1 MSSLRS
7 IFEKKSSTSSGPA
20 TSSTIFPLRPIARPK
35 TAQDDA
41 QKDTRASLDIPQTDS
56 QWSLSG
62 AVSVP
67 RGLGTA
73 GPPVPRP
80 RQRGTKILQRPVS
93 TASLS
98 APCSPPLLTV
108 NPPSSP
114 PQSRGPASVQSAS
127 QAAFEK
133 PFEHAGTGLQS
144 PRIAPVPP
152 KRVQPHVTASSPSP
166 SMADSR
172 NENAETQPTLRTLDH
187 DLVDNTT
194 RSLPQPANRA
204 HRPKVPAKP
213 IVMVGKAKLEPF
225 VPAAGE
231 RVSPFSTPPS
241 SDESTEPESDKFD
254 RRRASRI
261 GFRGIEGRQI
271 TPESTF
277 QPPRVIQRPGDRVV
291 VQKYQG
297 ADARRLGFTHDRS
310 TAHTL
315 ADHPPG
321 LPPRGPHEQRRS
333 VQGFDALIGKAADV
347 AMPFPA
353 KLEPRNSTR
362 QMQHAFTSPP
372 DMLPPPKRASTL
384 KTSDVTLPGKFRP
397 SHAVDHGKNVTSYP
411 TSGLPERR
419 ESENTGY
426 ALPASD
432 YPDIANLNRRHP
444 YLKGGIRE
452 IDINYDTRLIETCG
466 RYVCTTGHLTRAWD
480 STTGDVVLSLGHW
493 EKEIRVTALAFKPGV
508 NAREEGYC
516 LWLGNNCGDIQEVDI
531 AKQSIVY
538 TKSGAH
544 DRREIVKIYRHQSSM
559 WTLDD
564 GGKLCVWLGD
574 ETGLPDL
581 QRNPLSYKVPK
592 GHTFSIIIQEHLWIA
607 TGKDISIFRPNA
619 SESAAFPVT
628 ERPLTQPR
636 VGIVTSGAVIGGQ
649 FDRVYFGHAD
659 GKVTIYS
666 TVHFNCLGVVSVSVY
681 KINSLAGAG
690 FHLWAGYNT
699 GMLHVYDTRTRPWST
714 RKIWPAHD
722 GPILDILVDRSSLWN
737 DAVLRVVSLGADNA
751 VRFWDGTLEDD
762 WLSRQS
768 ATSFDAK
775 MYANLIAD
783 NDMQD
788 HDIDYCSFR
797 EISALVVTWNAGAST
812 PAHFRYEENRPQFFH
827 EVLQAGEPPDLLIFG
842 FQELVDLE
850 DKKLTASEYGP
861 YCATVQSNS
870 FQRLCLRRTGRRI
883 LPSRN
888 T

>member
-20 TSSTIFPLRPIARPK
+20 TSSTIFPSRPIARLE

-41 QKDTRASLDIPQTDS
+41 QKDTRASLDNPQTDS
-56 QWSLSG
+56 PWSLSG

-80 RQRGTKILQRPVS
+80 RQHGTKILQRPAS
-93 TASLS
+93 TASHS
-98 APCSPPLLTV
+98 APCSPPLVTV

-114 PQSRGPASVQSAS
+114 PKSLGPATVQSAS
-127 QAAFEK
+127 QAAFVK
-133 PFEHAGTGLQS
+133 PFEHASTGLQS

-152 KRVQPHVTASSPSP
+152 KRSQPHVTAFSPSP
-166 SMADSR
+166 SMANTRD
-172 NENAETQPTLRTLDH
+172 EKAETQPTLKNLDH

-194 RSLPQPANRA
+194 RSLPPPANRA

-241 SDESTEPESDKFD
+241 SDESTEPESYKFD
-254 RRRASRI
+254 RRRVSRI
-261 GFRGIEGRQI
+261 GVKGIEGRQI

-277 QPPRVIQRPGDRVV
+277 QPPSIIQRPGDQVV

-297 ADARRLGFTHDRS
+297 ADARRLGFTHESS
-310 TAHTL
+310 TAHSM
-315 ADHPPG
+315 AEHPPG

-333 VQGFDALIGKAADV
+333 VQGFDALIGKAADA
-347 AMPFPA
+347 AMPVPA
-353 KLEPRNSTR
+353 KLESRNSTR
-362 QMQHAFTSPP
+362 QMQHAFTLPP
-372 DMLPPPKRASTL
+372 DLLPPPKRASTL
-384 KTSDVTLPGKFRP
+384 KTSNVALPGKFRP
-397 SHAVDHGKNVTSYP
+397 SHAVGHSQNVTSYP
-411 TSGLPERR
+411 TSDLPERR
-419 ESENTGY
+419 ESEKTGY

-444 YLKGGIRE
+444 YLKAGIRE

-480 STTGDVVLSLGHW
+480 STTGDVVLNLGHW
-493 EKEIRVTALAFKPGV
+493 EKEVRVTALAFKPGV

-538 TKSGAH
+538 TKSGIH
-544 DRREIVKIYRHQSSM
+544 DRREIVKVYRHQSSM

-592 GHTFSIIIQEHLWIA
+592 GHTFSIIIQELLWIA

-619 SESAAFPVT
+619 SESAAFSVT
-628 ERPLTQPR
+628 EHPLSQPR

-722 GPILDILVDRSSLWN
+722 GPIIDVSVDRISLWK

-762 WLSRQS
+762 WLSRQ
-768 ATSFDAK
+768 
-775 MYANLIAD
+775 
-783 NDMQD
+783 
-788 HDIDYCSFR
+788 
-797 EISALVVTWNAGAST
+797 
-812 PAHFRYEENRPQFFH
+812 
-827 EVLQAGEPPDLLIFG
+827 
-842 FQELVDLE
+842 
-850 DKKLTASEYGP
+850 
-861 YCATVQSNS
+861 
-870 FQRLCLRRTGRRI
+870 
-883 LPSRN
+883 
-888 T
+888 

>member
-1 MSSLRS
+1 M
-7 IFEKKSSTSSGPA
+7 
-20 TSSTIFPLRPIARPK
+20 
-35 TAQDDA
+35 
-41 QKDTRASLDIPQTDS
+41 
-56 QWSLSG
+56 
-62 AVSVP
+62 
-67 RGLGTA
+67 A

-80 RQRGTKILQRPVS
+80 RQHGTKVLQRPVS
-93 TASLS
+93 TASRS
-98 APCSPPLLTV
+98 APSPPLVTV
-108 NPPSSP
+108 NSPSSP
-114 PQSRGPASVQSAS
+114 PRSLGPASVQSAS
-127 QAAFEK
+127 QTAFEK
-133 PFEHAGTGLQS
+133 PLEHASIGLQS

-152 KRVQPHVTASSPSP
+152 KRSQPHVTASAPSP
-166 SMADSR
+166 SMANSR
-172 NENAETQPTLRTLDH
+172 NENAETQPTLKNLDH
-187 DLVDNTT
+187 DLVDSTT
-194 RSLPQPANRA
+194 SLPPPANRA

-213 IVMVGKAKLEPF
+213 IVLVGKTKLEPF
-225 VPAAGE
+225 VPATGE
-231 RVSPFSTPPS
+231 RISPFSTPPS

-254 RRRASRI
+254 RRRVSRT
-261 GFRGIEGRQI
+261 GVRGIEGRQI
-271 TPESTF
+271 TPESIF
-277 QPPRVIQRPGDRVV
+277 QPLHIMQRPGDQVV
-291 VQKYQG
+291 FQKNKG
-297 ADARRLGFTHDRS
+297 ADARSLGFTHDSS
-310 TAHTL
+310 TAHIV

-333 VQGFDALIGKAADV
+333 VQGFDTSIGKATDA

-353 KLEPRNSTR
+353 KSEPRNSTR
-362 QMQHAFTSPP
+362 QMQPALTSPP
-372 DMLPPPKRASTL
+372 DLLPPPKRASTS
-384 KTSDVTLPGKFRP
+384 KTSNVALPAKFRP
-397 SHAVDHGKNVTSYP
+397 SHAVDDSKSVTSYP
-411 TSGLPERR
+411 TSDLPERR
-419 ESENTGY
+419 ESEKTGY

-432 YPDIANLNRRHP
+432 YPDIANSNRRHP

-466 RYVCTTGHLTRAWD
+466 RYVCTTGHLTRVWD
-480 STTGDVVLSLGHW
+480 STTGDMVLSFGHW

-508 NAREEGYC
+508 NAHEEGYR

-538 TKSGAH
+538 TKSGVH
-544 DRREIVKIYRHQSSM
+544 DRREIVKVYRHQSSM

-581 QRNPLSYKVPK
+581 QRNPVCHKVPK
-592 GHTFSIIIQEHLWIA
+592 GHTFSIIIQENLWIA

-619 SESAAFPVT
+619 RESAAFSVT
-628 ERPLTQPR
+628 EHPLTQPR

-666 TVHFNCLGVVSVSVY
+666 TFHFNCLGVVSVSVY
-681 KINSLAGAG
+681 KISSLAGAG

-768 ATSFDAK
+768 ATSFNANT
-775 MYANLIAD
+775 YANLIAD

-797 EISALVVTWNAGAST
+797 EITALVVTWNAGAST
-812 PAHFRYEENRPQFFH
+812 PTHFRYEENRPQFFRDI
-827 EVLQAGEPPDLLIFG
+827 LQAGEPPDLLIFG

-850 DKKLTASEYGP
+850 DKKLTASEYCP
-861 YCATVQSNS
+861 YCATVPSNS
-870 FQRLCLRRTGRRI
+870 FQRLYSRRTGRRI
-883 LPSRN
+883 LRSRN
-888 T
+888 I

>member
-1 MSSLRS
+1 M
-7 IFEKKSSTSSGPA
+7 P
-20 TSSTIFPLRPIARPK
+20 
-35 TAQDDA
+35 
-41 QKDTRASLDIPQTDS
+41 
-56 QWSLSG
+56 
-62 AVSVP
+62 
-67 RGLGTA
+67 
-73 GPPVPRP
+73 
-80 RQRGTKILQRPVS
+80 
-93 TASLS
+93 
-98 APCSPPLLTV
+98 
-108 NPPSSP
+108 
-114 PQSRGPASVQSAS
+114 SAS
-127 QAAFEK
+127 RVAFEK
-133 PFEHAGTGLQS
+133 PFEYATTGLQS
-144 PRIAPVPP
+144 PRIAPIPP
-152 KRVQPHVTASSPSP
+152 KRIQPHVRASSPSP
-166 SMADSR
+166 SIANSR
-172 NENAETQPTLRTLDH
+172 SKNAETQPTLKNLDH

-194 RSLPQPANRA
+194 RSLPPPTNRA

-213 IVMVGKAKLEPF
+213 IVMVGKGKLEPF

-241 SDESTEPESDKFD
+241 SDESTEPESDKPD
-254 RRRASRI
+254 RRRVSRI
-261 GFRGIEGRQI
+261 GVRGTEGRQI
-271 TPESTF
+271 THESTF
-277 QPPRVIQRPGDRVV
+277 QPPHIIQRPGDQMIF
-291 VQKYQG
+291 QKYQG
-297 ADARRLGFTHDRS
+297 ADARRLGLTHDSS
-310 TAHTL
+310 TADAL
-315 ADHPPG
+315 AHHPPG

-333 VQGFDALIGKAADV
+333 VQGFDALIGKAAD
-347 AMPFPA
+347 APMPFQA

-362 QMQHAFTSPP
+362 QMQHAFASPP
-372 DMLPPPKRASTL
+372 DLLPPPKRASTL
-384 KTSDVTLPGKFRP
+384 KTSNVALPGKSRP
-397 SHAVDHGKNVTSYP
+397 SHAVDHSKNVTSYS
-411 TSGLPERR
+411 TSDLPEPQ
-419 ESENTGY
+419 ESEKTGY
-426 ALPASD
+426 AVPTSD
-432 YPDIANLNRRHP
+432 YPDIANSNRRHP
-444 YLKGGIRE
+444 CLKGGIRE
-452 IDINYDTRLIETCG
+452 IDTNYDTRLIETCG

-493 EKEIRVTALAFKPGV
+493 EKEIRVTALAFKPGI
-508 NAREEGYC
+508 NAREEGYR

-531 AKQSIVY
+531 AKQSIIY
-538 TKSGAH
+538 TKSGVH
-544 DRREIVKIYRHQSSM
+544 DRREIVKVYRHQSSM

-564 GGKLCVWLGD
+564 GGKLCVWLAD
-574 ETGLPDL
+574 DTGLPDL
-581 QRNPLSYKVPK
+581 QRNPLSHKVPK

-619 SESAAFPVT
+619 SESAAFSVT
-628 ERPLTQPR
+628 EHPLTQPR

-751 VRFWDGTLEDD
+751 VKFWDGTLEDD

-768 ATSFDAK
+768 ATSFAANT
-775 MYANLIAD
+775 YANSITD

-797 EISALVVTWNAGAST
+797 EITALVVTWNAGAST
-812 PAHFRYEENRPQFFH
+812 PTHFRYEENEPRFFQ
-827 EVLQAGEPPDLLIFG
+827 EVLQAGEPPDMLIFG

-861 YCATVQSNS
+861 YCAIVESNS
-870 FQRLCLRRTGRRI
+870 FQRLFLRRTGKKI
-883 LPSRN
+883 LRSRN

>member
-1 MSSLRS
+1 
-7 IFEKKSSTSSGPA
+7 
-20 TSSTIFPLRPIARPK
+20 
-35 TAQDDA
+35 
-41 QKDTRASLDIPQTDS
+41 
-56 QWSLSG
+56 
-62 AVSVP
+62 
-67 RGLGTA
+67 
-73 GPPVPRP
+73 
-80 RQRGTKILQRPVS
+80 
-93 TASLS
+93 
-98 APCSPPLLTV
+98 
-108 NPPSSP
+108 
-114 PQSRGPASVQSAS
+114 
-127 QAAFEK
+127 
-133 PFEHAGTGLQS
+133 
-144 PRIAPVPP
+144 
-152 KRVQPHVTASSPSP
+152 
-166 SMADSR
+166 MANIR
-172 NENAETQPTLRTLDH
+172 NENAETQSTLKNLDH

-194 RSLPQPANRA
+194 RSLPPPANRA

-241 SDESTEPESDKFD
+241 SDDSTEPESEKFD
-254 RRRASRI
+254 RGRISRI
-261 GFRGIEGRQI
+261 GVRDIEGRQI
-271 TPESTF
+271 TPESMF
-277 QPPRVIQRPGDRVV
+277 QPPHIIQRPGDQLVN
-291 VQKYQG
+291 QKFQG
-297 ADARRLGFTHDRS
+297 TDARRLGFTHDS
-310 TAHTL
+310 NTTHTL

-333 VQGFDALIGKAADV
+333 VQGFDALIGKAADA

-353 KLEPRNSTR
+353 ELEPRNSTR
-362 QMQHAFTSPP
+362 QMQHVLTSPP
-372 DMLPPPKRASTL
+372 DLVPPPKRASTL
-384 KTSDVTLPGKFRP
+384 KTSNVALPGKFRP
-397 SHAVDHGKNVTSYP
+397 SHAVDHSKNVTSYP
-411 TSGLPERR
+411 TSDLPERR
-419 ESENTGY
+419 ELEKTGY
-426 ALPASD
+426 ALPAPD
-432 YPDIANLNRRHP
+432 YPDLANSNRRHP

-466 RYVCTTGHLTRAWD
+466 RYVCTTGHLTRVWD

-508 NAREEGYC
+508 NAREEGYR

-538 TKSGAH
+538 TKSGVH
-544 DRREIVKIYRHQSSM
+544 DRREIVKVYRHQSSM

-574 ETGLPDL
+574 KTGLPDL
-581 QRNPLSYKVPK
+581 QRNPLSHKVPK
-592 GHTFSIIIQEHLWIA
+592 GHTFSIVIQEHLWIA
-607 TGKDISIFRPNA
+607 TGKDISVFRPNA
-619 SESAAFPVT
+619 SESAAFLVT
-628 ERPLTQPR
+628 EHPLTQPR

-699 GMLHVYDTRTRPWST
+699 GMLHVYDTRTRPWSM

-762 WLSRQS
+762 WLSRQP
-768 ATSFDAK
+768 ATSFDANT
-775 MYANLIAD
+775 YAKLIAD

-797 EISALVVTWNAGAST
+797 EITALVVTWNAGAST
-812 PAHFRYEENRPQFFH
+812 PSHFRYEENEPQFFQ

-861 YCATVQSNS
+861 YCTTVQSNS
-870 FQRLCLRRTGRRI
+870 FQRLCLRRTERRI
-883 LPSRN
+883 LRSRN